1 MEVSNLQS
9 WAGLDTVKL
18 WEGTCPI
25 GWLEGFRRTESTIG
39 GLGGETKTP
48 WDWLKR
54 CQIVMELSSPKH
66 DADIHTLIKSW

>member
-48 WDWLKR
+48 WDWSEVVKMSGNGPVKNRML
-54 CQIVMELSSPKH
+54 
-66 DADIHTLIKSW
+66 IHTHS